1 MKLFEAKK
9 LSLKVLKEYASN
21 DAVFTSIAGK
31 KGTKGSGKKADNIA
45 LGTTR
50 AYQDNTYLTKYEKQ
64 LPHLS
69 KLSQQLKTGET
80 EGALEV
86 LGPALEEL
94 LVLIKAVKPLTSYK
108 GLGWKLPLGD
118 NIYLTQSG
126 KQYFIK
132 YNGPKEKDPNKN
144 DLTST
149 EHYDKAILSSPA

>member
-80 EGALEV
+80 EGA
-86 LGPALEEL
+86 
-94 LVLIKAVKPLTSYK
+94 
-108 GLGWKLPLGD
+108 
-118 NIYLTQSG
+118 
-126 KQYFIK
+126 
-132 YNGPKEKDPNKN
+132 
-144 DLTST
+144 
-149 EHYDKAILSSPA
+149 

>member
-1 MKLFEAKK
+1 MKLYEVKK

-21 DAVFTSIAGK
+21 DAIFTSISGK

-69 KLSQQLKTGET
+69 KLTQQLKTGET

-94 LVLIKAVKPLTSYK
+94 LVLIKAAKPLTSYK

-149 EHYDKAILSSPA
+149 KHHDKAILSSPA